1 MKVNSFSQSLF
12 KVLRHKSIGSHMTSH
27 MCPILLFLINKK
39 YITNAISVINA
50 LKCVTNGHK
59 YDAKDPKSIKSIVS
73 KI

>member
-1 MKVNSFSQSLF
+1 
-12 KVLRHKSIGSHMTSH
+12 